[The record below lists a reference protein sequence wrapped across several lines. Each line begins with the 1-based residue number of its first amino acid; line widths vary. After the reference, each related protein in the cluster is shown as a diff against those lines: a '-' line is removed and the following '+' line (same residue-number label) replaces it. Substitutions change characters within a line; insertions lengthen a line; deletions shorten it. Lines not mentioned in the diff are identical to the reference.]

1 MKEGRSTTWLLAAL
15 SAVFLYFC
23 YLIFRPYAAPI
34 LFALVVAIVFHPL
47 HRYSQRIF
55 RNPSMAALA
64 SMLAALVLAALPL
77 FFVGMAVSNEL
88 SAFYQTLAAKS
99 AGQGGPIAYLAH
111 ALQEVTDW
119 LGKYLPVP
127 SVDIHAAIM
136 KRLGEASATLVRF
149 SAGLVGNIVT
159 LLTNAII
166 ASIVLFFV
174 FRDGQALLR
183 RVSSE
188 LPLGEQRFQE
198 LQDRISST
206 VIANFY
212 GGVAVGA
219 AQGTLTALAFWAL
232 GISSPVLWGVVTA
245 VFSLVPMFGSA
256 VVWVPASVILLF
268 SGHVIKGLILLGL
281 GAGVI
286 GLADNVIR
294 PWIIGE
300 TVRLH
305 TIYVFFALLGGVQVF
320 GVMGL
325 FLGPVILSVTAALLS
340 MLREEF
346 RAQASVAG
354 R

>member
-111 ALQEVTDW
+111 ALQGVTDW

-166 ASIVLFFV
+166 A
-174 FRDGQALLR
+174 
-183 RVSSE
+183 
-188 LPLGEQRFQE
+188 
-198 LQDRISST
+198 
-206 VIANFY
+206 
-212 GGVAVGA
+212 
-219 AQGTLTALAFWAL
+219 
-232 GISSPVLWGVVTA
+232 
-245 VFSLVPMFGSA
+245 
-256 VVWVPASVILLF
+256 
-268 SGHVIKGLILLGL
+268 
-281 GAGVI
+281 
-286 GLADNVIR
+286 
-294 PWIIGE
+294 
-300 TVRLH
+300 
-305 TIYVFFALLGGVQVF
+305 
-320 GVMGL
+320 
-325 FLGPVILSVTAALLS
+325 
-340 MLREEF
+340 
-346 RAQASVAG
+346 
-354 R
+354 